1 MEVEQR
7 CKAIELILC
16 DVDGVMTDGR
26 LLYDNQGVESKA
38 FHIRDGQGIRLWR
51 KAGHPFGI
59 ITLRTSRV
67 VQTRATELEID
78 ILRQGVGEKLDVVES
93 ICAELDLESR
103 QVCYLGD
110 DLPDVPTLCHVGLGV
125 AVADACEEARRAA
138 HHVTTLPGGAG
149 AVRETIEM
157 ILKTQGRWEEL
168 IRDYTS

>member
-1 MEVEQR
+1 MDVDQR

-26 LLYDNQGVESKA
+26 LVHDDQGVESKA

-51 KAGHPFGI
+51 KAGYPFGM

-67 VQTRATELEID
+67 VQIRAAELEID
-78 ILRQGVGEKLDVVES
+78 ILRQGVGEKLEVIKD
-93 ICAELDLESR
+93 ICGELDIESR

-110 DLPDVPTLCHVGLGV
+110 DLPDVPALRHVGLGV
-125 AVADACEEARRAA
+125 AVADACEETRRAA
-138 HHVTTLPGGAG
+138 HHVTTLPGGTG

-157 ILKTQGRWEEL
+157 ILKSQGRWEEL
-168 IRDYTS
+168 IRDYLS